1 MRLKDV
7 TLNTMATV
15 GALEFTEVMTEVVEL
30 WSRVE
35 NTNERLYE
43 WNETERDSNYEIY
56 KAIDELENLIHENNV
71 DVYGEQVDYV
81 DVYGDEV
88 KFTKPERTTRVT
100 LWRQDTDNDPHKWRI
115 MIYRDP
121 SSGNTKIT
129 AELYDSHGFSYY
141 VKIL

>member
-1 MRLKDV
+1 MRLENV

-15 GALEFTEVMTEVVEL
+15 GALETTEVMTEVVEL

-43 WNETERDSNYEIY
+43 WNATERASNHEIY
-56 KAIDELENLIHENNV
+56 KAIDELENLIHDNNV
-71 DVYGEQVDYV
+71 DVYGDQVDYL
-81 DVYGDEV
+81 DV

-100 LWRQDTDNDPHKWRI
+100 LWREDVDNDPHKWRV

-121 SSGNTKIT
+121 SSDSTKIT

>member
-1 MRLKDV
+1 MRLENV

-15 GALEFTEVMTEVVEL
+15 GALEFTEVMTEVVEV

-43 WNETERDSNYEIY
+43 WNATERASNLEIY
-56 KAIDELENLIHENNV
+56 KAIDELELLIHKDNI
-71 DVYGEQVDYV
+71 DI
-81 DVYGDEV
+81 YGDLEPM
-88 KFTKPERTTRVT
+88 FDKPERTTRVT
-100 LWRQDTDNDPHKWRI
+100 LWREDVDNDPHKWRV

-121 SSGNTKIT
+121 SSGSTKIT

-141 VKIL
+141 VKVL

>member
-15 GALEFTEVMTEVVEL
+15 GALEFTEVMTEVVEV

-35 NTNERLYE
+35 NTNELLFE
-43 WNETERDSNYEIY
+43 WGATERASNLEIY
-56 KAIDELENLIHENNV
+56 KAIDELELLIHKDNI
-71 DVYGEQVDYV
+71 DI
-81 DVYGDEV
+81 YGDLEPT
-88 KFTKPERTTRVT
+88 FDKPERTTRVT
-100 LWRQDTDNDPHKWRI
+100 LWREDVDNDPHKWRV

-121 SSGNTKIT
+121 SSGSTKIT

>member
-1 MRLKDV
+1 MRLENV

-15 GALEFTEVMTEVVEL
+15 GALETTEVMTEVVEL

-43 WNETERDSNYEIY
+43 WNATERASNHEIY
-56 KAIDELENLIHENNV
+56 KAIDELENLIHDNNV
-71 DVYGEQVDYV
+71 DIYGDQVDYL
-81 DVYGDEV
+81 DV

-100 LWRQDTDNDPHKWRI
+100 LWREDTDNDPHKWRV

-121 SSGNTKIT
+121 SSGSTKIT

>member
-1 MRLKDV
+1 MRLENV

-43 WNETERDSNYEIY
+43 WNATERASNHEIY
-56 KAIDELENLIHENNV
+56 KAIDELENLIHDNNV
-71 DVYGEQVDYV
+71 DIYGDQVDYL
-81 DVYGDEV
+81 DV

-100 LWRQDTDNDPHKWRI
+100 LWREDTDNDPHKWRV

-121 SSGNTKIT
+121 SSGSTKIT